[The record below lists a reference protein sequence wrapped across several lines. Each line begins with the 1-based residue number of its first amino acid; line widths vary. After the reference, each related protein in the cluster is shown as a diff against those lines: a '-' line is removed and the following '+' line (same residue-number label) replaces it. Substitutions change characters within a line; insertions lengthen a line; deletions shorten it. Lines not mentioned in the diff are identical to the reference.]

1 MIKQFLLLV
10 VALTIVPVSA
20 INYKIHPIAITD
32 GGLVY
37 QVDTDEVIAWN
48 PQSPDINVIHAAA
61 IHIASQQCPDGGFG
75 WPHND
80 CAATY
85 HNITSPILN
94 GIHGAWKQT
103 GNSAYLGIMVNGGN
117 FDLQSQYSNGESRF
131 STESALFMWNL
142 SQASADMTYTNFV
155 ETGFFSQL
163 DNATYGPDDLDTST
177 WINSVVTFRQ
187 GAWIN
192 LLPWEFKSL
201 PMMAMKHGRYVEAEL
216 YVQAILDGFNSMND
230 TSPDTVYSDLIGVA
244 GGLWGL
250 SVINRQTFN
259 PINSPLHSIN
269 GFSSIQELADFL
281 VSKQNADG
289 SWYWHSNLA
298 TPTENDKDVQTSAYA
313 IMALIKVNQRL
324 PVDYL
329 PAIKLGQDWIE
340 SMQDQFGGFPSFPG
354 GAENTEIEA
363 EALSA
368 LSYQVIEYSE
378 FMFNDGFE

>member
-1 MIKQFLLLV
+1 MIKQFLMLV
-10 VALTIVPVSA
+10 GALTIMPVSA
-20 INYKIHPIAITD
+20 INYRIHPIVTTN
-32 GGLVY
+32 GGMVY

-48 PQSPDINVIHAAA
+48 PQAPDINVIHAAA

-80 CAATY
+80 CTTTY

-94 GIHGAWKQT
+94 GIHGAWQQT

-117 FDLQSQYSNGESRF
+117 FDLLSQYSNGESRF
-131 STESALFMWNL
+131 STETPLFMWNL
-142 SQASADMTYTNFV
+142 SQASADTTYTSFV
-155 ETGFFSQL
+155 ETDFFSQL
-163 DNATYGPDDLDTST
+163 DAVTYGPDDLGTST
-177 WINSVVTFRQ
+177 WINSVVAYRQ
-187 GAWIN
+187 GTWIN

-201 PMMAMKHGRYVEAEL
+201 PMMAIKHGRYPQAEL
-216 YVQAILDGFNSMND
+216 YVQAILDGFNGMDD

-250 SVINRQTFN
+250 SVINRQNF
-259 PINSPLHSIN
+259 PAINSPLHTIN
-269 GFSSIQELADFL
+269 SLTSIQQLADFL

-298 TPTENDKDVQTSAYA
+298 TPAENDKDVQTTAYA

-329 PAIKLGQDWIE
+329 PAINLGQNWLE

-354 GAENTEIEA
+354 GVENTEVEA

-378 FMFNDGFE
+378 LMFDDGFE

>member
-1 MIKQFLLLV
+1 MLV
-10 VALTIVPVSA
+10 GALTIMPVSA
-20 INYKIHPIAITD
+20 INYRIHPIVTTN
-32 GGLVY
+32 GGMVY

-48 PQSPDINVIHAAA
+48 PQAPDINVIHAAA

-80 CAATY
+80 CTTTY

-94 GIHGAWKQT
+94 GIHGAWQQT

-117 FDLQSQYSNGESRF
+117 FDLLSQYSNGESRF
-131 STESALFMWNL
+131 STETPLFMWNL
-142 SQASADMTYTNFV
+142 SQASADTTYTSFV
-155 ETGFFSQL
+155 ETDFFSEL
-163 DNATYGPDDLDTST
+163 DNNTYGPNDLNTTT
-177 WINSVVTFRQ
+177 WIDSVVAYRQ
-187 GAWIN
+187 GTWIN

-201 PMMAMKHGRYVEAEL
+201 PMMAIKHGRYPQAEL
-216 YVQAILDGFNSMND
+216 YVQAILDGFNVMND

-250 SVINRQTFN
+250 SVINRQNF
-259 PINSPLHSIN
+259 PAINAPLHTIN
-269 GFSSIQELADFL
+269 GLTSIQQLADFL

-298 TPTENDKDVQTSAYA
+298 TPAENDKDVQTTAYA
-313 IMALIKVNQRL
+313 IMALIKVNQRM

-329 PAIKLGQDWIE
+329 PAINLGQNWLE
-340 SMQDQFGGFPSFPG
+340 SMQNQFGGFPSFPG
-354 GAENTEIEA
+354 GVENTEVEA

-378 FMFNDGFE
+378 LMFDDGFE

>member
-10 VALTIVPVSA
+10 GALTIMPVSA
-20 INYKIHPIAITD
+20 INYKIHPIATTD
-32 GGLVY
+32 GGMVY
-37 QVDTDEVIAWN
+37 QVDTDEVITWN
-48 PQSPDINVIHAAA
+48 PQAPDINVIHAAA

-80 CAATY
+80 CSATY

-94 GIHGAWKQT
+94 GIHGAWQQT
-103 GNSAYLGIMVNGGN
+103 GNSAYLGIMINGGN
-117 FDLQSQYSNGESRF
+117 FDLLSQYTNGESRF

-142 SQASADMTYTNFV
+142 SQASSNMSYTNFV
-155 ETGFFSQL
+155 ETDFFGQL
-163 DNATYGPDDLDTST
+163 DAATYGPDDLDTST

-187 GAWIN
+187 GAWVN

-201 PMMAMKHGRYVEAEL
+201 PLMAMKHGRNSEAEL

-250 SVINRQTFN
+250 SVINRHTFN
-259 PINSPLHSIN
+259 PINSPLHNIN
-269 GFSSIQELADFL
+269 GFTSLQQLADFL

-289 SWYWHSNLA
+289 SWYWHSNLMA
-298 TPTENDKDVQTSAYA
+298 PTDNDKDMQTTAYA

-324 PVDYL
+324 PTDYL
-329 PAIKLGQDWIE
+329 PAITLGQSWIE
-340 SMQDQFGGFPSFPG
+340 SMQGQFGGFPSFPG
-354 GAENTEIEA
+354 GDENTEVEA

-378 FMFNDGFE
+378 LMFNDGFE